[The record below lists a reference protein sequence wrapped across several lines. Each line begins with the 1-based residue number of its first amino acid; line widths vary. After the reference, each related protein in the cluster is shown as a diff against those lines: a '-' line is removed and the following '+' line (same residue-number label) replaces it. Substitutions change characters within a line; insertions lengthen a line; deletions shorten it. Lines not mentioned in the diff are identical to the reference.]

1 MSQSTNLNVNP
12 YYDDFDSQKNY
23 YKVLFK
29 PGVTVQARELT
40 TLQSILQDQIEKFGS
55 SFYANG
61 GIVIPGNFAYDGT
74 FTCVEVESTYKGVD
88 VETYFNSLI
97 GKIVK
102 GKNTGIT
109 AKIESVLSRNNSIR
123 DTTTLYVKYQNS
135 SSEDFSTE
143 IFENGEELSVTSN
156 VSIGNTLIES
166 GQDVFRV
173 ISPLD
178 RSACSVG
185 SAAKIE
191 SGVYFVRGFFVDID
205 SDLIILDQYTNTP
218 SYRVG
223 LKITESIVDANDD
236 SSLFDNAQGFSNFAA
251 PGADRFKISLTLT
264 KKEPDNFV
272 DNDFIELFKVENGIV
287 KKIKQNDKFSFINE
301 ILARRTFDESG
312 NYYVSPFEVESF
324 ESLNDRLGNQGLYLS
339 NEKTPDG
346 STPSDDLAVLK
357 VSPGKAYVKGFEIS
371 TSDEIL
377 DLPKP
382 RNTKEVESS
391 SSNFYAANL
400 IKVNNVQS
408 LPKIGLTTDFTV
420 SLYDTRLDGSA
431 SVSAGTT
438 IGLAKIYD
446 FESDNTSYVD
456 ASSQSNLYLF
466 DIQTYTNLT
475 LSSSV
480 SAGMG
485 EYIQGQYSNASGY
498 VQSGS
503 GGNLS
508 LYQVSGEFL
517 DNEPLII
524 SGISTNT
531 TITEIEDYSIQDVK
545 SFGFGDDFAA
555 DTLLSKE
562 LLIDGP
568 FDFESSAGVATIT
581 RFDGS
586 AFATGFKV
594 NDIVKYSRTGGANEP
609 RFARITSI
617 NSSLTGIGVTD
628 VANVSN
634 VCTGDIDST
643 TTLQTIKIIRPEVIN
658 FEDSS
663 LYSRLNN
670 TNISEISFLNSSIFI
685 KKYYDGQTISGNS
698 ITLPSLLNTDFVYAA
713 FDEERYSL
721 VDDSGNGVNLSS
733 ATFNITNGGKDA
745 EFTGLSVATASSA
758 KIITT
763 QIKSNISQKFKK
775 LQKAQSVV
783 LNRTKY
789 SPTRNGGLTNSTV
802 YGTRVEDNEIS
813 LNYADIVEVHGVYQS
828 STTSDPELPSIT
840 FSGANSSNFKLGEV
854 LIGKTSGAVAVYVE
868 QNSNSKISFVYKSN
882 NKFIVSEVVEFQ
894 DSSQNATV
902 LTVNE
907 GEENII
913 SDFILD
919 NGQRK
924 QFYDFGR
931 LVRKES
937 TKEPSSRLK
946 IVFDYF
952 KFESTDSGDLVG
964 ANSYQEFLDKDK
976 IPFFNGLRN
985 SDSIDIRP
993 RVSDYNTA
1001 SSMSPFD
1008 FKSRSFDTSSNNST
1022 QVLSSNES
1030 IVFDYSFYLPR
1041 IDKLTLDKN
1050 GKFDLVFGESSETP
1064 VKPQISEDVLDV
1076 ATILSSAYVYDV
1088 NRDIDIVLTDNR
1100 RFTFS
1105 DIRDIEKRVDNLEL
1119 TSTLSL
1125 LEVDTKNLLIQ
1136 DSEGFNRFKSGFF
1149 VDDFQNFDTSDVKS
1163 PIFKANISNGSLKSE
1178 VNKNRI
1184 TLKLDSNTNTQITG
1198 HTLTLSYSENDYQKQ
1213 PFASRIVNVNPFNIV
1228 TWTGK
1233 LELNP
1238 SNDSWT
1244 IEISSSERVGSAT
1257 RGGETEVIRSS
1268 RSIEFIRSRNI
1279 EFIGTRLKPSTEFS
1293 LIFDSRNLSSNLTG
1307 TTYAFPK
1314 LLQITS
1320 VVGTFN
1326 VGETVNGFD
1335 NNGNRISFRTC
1346 TANHKTG
1353 VFNNPDSTYNINPYD
1368 PTVQLPSSYGPQS
1381 TVLNVDTSSLQIS
1394 NESSFFGNATSGMR
1408 LFGTESGAIA
1418 TISALKLVSDDNGT
1432 LIGSVFIP
1440 DPDSSSLKFRTGNA
1454 SVKLTTSTAGL
1465 GVPGEFTS
1473 TAETVFNTSGTRIE
1487 IRTVTYYDPL
1497 AQTFIVDEPEGI
1509 FPTSI
1514 DVFFATKDDTI
1525 PVTLQIREVINGIPG
1540 GPDKIVGSLEKILN
1554 PNEVK
1559 VSKDSSVATNFKFDN
1574 LTRLEGGREYA
1585 IVLISDSSDYQVWI
1599 SRVGEIEIS
1608 TQSFTEAQKVLISKQ
1623 PSLGSLF
1630 KSQNGTTWIP
1640 TPEDDLKFT
1649 IKNAKFNTTGGTSTF
1664 FNSEVNARSNEN
1676 KLAPNSIFSI
1686 STDASEFNNGR
1697 YILVFHPNHGMYS
1710 STNKVVIEGVKSDIL
1725 PEKLTIGYGITSS
1738 GAIDVSDSTIFQQF
1752 EGSTVSNSDAYIE
1765 INGEIIK
1772 YENVSGNQLTDI
1784 TRGQFGTKQ
1793 LDHPVNS
1800 LVRKYEFN
1808 NVSLAGINTEHDV
1821 ISPTIDSYYV
1831 QVESGKQ
1838 FSESKFGGGDKIFAS
1853 RNKQFSKLEFENN
1866 FIRKFEST
1874 SVDSSIRTV
1883 SSTSVDG
1890 TEVSFKDKGFE
1901 SVGINSTNTFTDPR
1915 MVCSRVNETTSLNSN
1930 QFKDNKSFTLQLT
1943 LSTDNEDLSPVINL
1957 NNSNLIVENN
1967 RINQPISTNSYPVD
1981 GRVNSNVDDPNALI
1995 YVSNR
2000 IELAQSASS
2009 IKVLLSAF
2017 RSQFSDIRVLYKI
2030 FRDDTPDESQVW
2042 QLFPGYLNLD
2052 VNNKIVDPSKND
2064 GRSDKLVPSSF
2075 EDEYREYSF
2084 TIDDLPQFTSFAV
2097 KIVGT
2102 STNQAFT
2109 PIIEDLRVIA
2119 LK

>member
-97 GKIVK
+97 GKILK

-143 IFENGEELSVTSN
+143 IFENGEELSVTSD
-156 VSIGNTLIES
+156 VSIGSTLIES
-166 GQDVFRV
+166 GQDIFRV

-223 LKITESIVDANDD
+223 LKITESIVGANDD

-264 KKEPDNFV
+264 KKEPDDFI
-272 DNDFIELFKVENGIV
+272 DNDFIELFKVQNGII
-287 KKIKQNDKFSFINE
+287 KKIPQNDKFSFINE
-301 ILARRTFDESG
+301 VLARRTFDESG
-312 NYYVSPFEVESF
+312 NYFVSPFEVEPF
-324 ESLNDRLGNQGLYLS
+324 ESLNDRLGNQGLYL
-339 NEKTPDG
+339 NDEKTPDG
-346 STPSDDLAVLK
+346 SNPSEDLAVIK
-357 VSPGKAYVKGFEIS
+357 VSPGKAYVKGFELATS
-371 TSDEIL
+371 TEIL

-382 RNTKEVESS
+382 RTTKEVESS

-408 LPKIGLTTDFTV
+408 LPKIGLTTDSSI
-420 SLYDTRLDGSA
+420 SLYDTRLSNG

-475 LSSSV
+475 LSGSV

-498 VQSGS
+498 IQSGS

-508 LYQVSGEFL
+508 LYQVSGEFIQ
-517 DNEPLII
+517 NEPIII
-524 SGISTNT
+524 SGIATTT
-531 TITEIEDYSIQDVK
+531 TITDIEDYSIQDVK
-545 SFGFGDDFAA
+545 SVGVDDFAS

-562 LLIDGP
+562 LIIDGP

-586 AFATGFKV
+586 AFSTGLKV
-594 NDIVKYSRTGGANEP
+594 NDIVKYPRTGGADQP

-617 NSSLTGIGVTD
+617 NNSLTSITVKGVSTVTNVCDGGIG
-628 VANVSN
+628 
-634 VCTGDIDST
+634 ST
-643 TTLQTIKIIRPEVIN
+643 TTLQNIKIIRPEVLN

-670 TNISEISFLNSSIFI
+670 TNISEISFLNSSIFT

-698 ITLPSLLNTDFVYAA
+698 ITLPTLLNTDFVYAA

-721 VDDSGNGVNLSS
+721 VDDNGNGINLST

-745 EFTGLSVATASSA
+745 EFTGLSVVTASAA
-758 KIITT
+758 KLITT

-775 LQKAQSVV
+775 IQKVESIVV
-783 LNRTKY
+783 DRTKY
-789 SPTRNGGLTNSTV
+789 SPSRNSGLTNSTV
-802 YGTRVEDNEIS
+802 YGTRVEDSEIS

-828 STTSDPELPSIT
+828 SSSPTTNPQLPSIT
-840 FSGANSSNFKLGEV
+840 FSGANSGDLKLGEV
-854 LIGKTSGAVAVYVE
+854 LIGKTSGAVAIYAE
-868 QNSNSKISFVYKSN
+868 TKTSSKIAFVYKSN
-882 NKFIVSEVVEFQ
+882 NKFVENEFVEFQ
-894 DSSQNATV
+894 ESSKTV
-902 LTVNE
+902 TVTSVNE
-907 GEENII
+907 GEENILE
-913 SDFILD
+913 DFILD

-931 LVRKES
+931 LVRKEAS
-937 TKEPSSRLK
+937 KEPSARLK
-946 IVFDYF
+946 IIFDYF
-952 KFESTDSGDLVG
+952 KFDSTDSGDLIG

-985 SDSIDIRP
+985 SDSIDVRP
-993 RVSDYNTA
+993 RVSDYNTS

-1064 VKPQISEDVLDV
+1064 VKPQISEEVLDV

-1119 TSTLSL
+1119 SSSLSL

-1149 VDDFQNFDTSDVKS
+1149 VDDFQNFDTSDTNS
-1163 PIFKANISNGSLKSE
+1163 PIFKSNISNGSLKSE

-1198 HTLTLSYSENDYQKQ
+1198 NTLSLSYSESDYQKQ
-1213 PFASRIVNVNPFNIV
+1213 PFASRVVNVNPFNIV

-1238 SNDSWT
+1238 SDDSWT
-1244 IEISSSERVGSAT
+1244 IEVSSSERVANAT
-1257 RGGETEVIRSS
+1257 RRGETEISRSS

-1279 EFIGTRLKPSTEFS
+1279 EFIGTRLKPSSQFS
-1293 LIFDSRNLSSNLTG
+1293 LIFDSRNLSSNSTG
-1307 TTYAFPK
+1307 NTYAFPK
-1314 LLQITS
+1314 LLQITN

-1408 LFGTESGAIA
+1408 LFGTESGATA
-1418 TISALKLVSDDNGT
+1418 TISSLKLVSDDNGT

-1440 DPDSSSLKFRTGNA
+1440 DSDSSSLKFRTGNS

-1473 TAETVFNTSGTRIE
+1473 SAETIFNTSGTRTE
-1487 IRTVTYYDPL
+1487 IRTITYYDPL

-1514 DVFFATKDDTI
+1514 DIFFATKDNTI
-1525 PVTLQIREVINGIPG
+1525 PVTIQIREVINGIPG

-1554 PNEVK
+1554 PSDVK
-1559 VSKDSSVATNFKFDN
+1559 VSKDSSLATNFKFDN

-1585 IVLISDSSDYQVWI
+1585 IVLISDSNEYQVWI

-1686 STDASEFNNGR
+1686 ATDSLEFNSGR
-1697 YILVFHPNHGMYS
+1697 YILVFQPNHGMYS
-1710 STNKVVIEGVKSDIL
+1710 STNKVDIEGVKTDIL
-1725 PEKLTIGYGITSS
+1725 PKKLSIGYGITDS
-1738 GAIDVSDSTIFQQF
+1738 GPITVGDSTIFQNF
-1752 EGSTVSNSDAYIE
+1752 EGSTVNNSTAYVE

-1784 TRGQFGTKQ
+1784 SRAQFGTTR

-1800 LVRKYEFN
+1800 LVYKYEFN
-1808 NVSLAGINTEHDV
+1808 NVSLERINKTHDI
-1821 ISPTIDSYYV
+1821 ISPTIDSYYI
-1831 QVESGKQ
+1831 QVSSGSL
-1838 FSESKFGGGDKIFAS
+1838 FSESKFGGGDKIYAS

-1866 FIRKFEST
+1866 FINRFEST
-1874 SVDSSIRTV
+1874 SVNSSIRTV

-1901 SVGINSTNTFTDPR
+1901 SVGVNSTNTFTDPR
-1915 MVCSRVNETTSLNSN
+1915 MVCSRINETNSLNSN
-1930 QFKDNKSFTLQLT
+1930 QFKDNKSFTLQLN
-1943 LSTDNEDLSPVINL
+1943 LSTNNEDLSPLINL

-1967 RINQPISTNSYPVD
+1967 RVNQPIGINSYSVD
-1981 GRVNSNVDDPNALI
+1981 GRVNSNVEDPNALI

-2000 IELAQSASS
+2000 VDLAQSASS

-2084 TIDDLPQFTSFAV
+2084 TIDDLPQFTSFAI